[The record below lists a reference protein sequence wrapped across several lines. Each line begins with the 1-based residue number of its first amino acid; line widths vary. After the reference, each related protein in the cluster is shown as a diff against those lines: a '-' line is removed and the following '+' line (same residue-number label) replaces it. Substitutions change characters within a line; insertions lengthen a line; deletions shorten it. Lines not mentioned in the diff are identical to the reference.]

1 MTDWTSGYQAPDSL
15 LIDRPRRYDRTMS
28 DNPNP
33 TVTLEMLQALVQRSL
48 DGQAEIREELGS
60 MRDDAAVLLAIVMR
74 IDGTVSGLLRE
85 SARCTRN
92 TVGSPIESP
101 HWKRPPRPDLMW

>member
-1 MTDWTSGYQAPDSL
+1 
-15 LIDRPRRYDRTMS
+15 MS

-33 TVTLEMLQALVQRSL
+33 TVTLEMLQALAQRSL

-85 SARCTRN
+85 VRAMHSQHSRLANRATALEKA
-92 TVGSPIESP
+92 P
-101 HWKRPPRPDLMW
+101 

>member
-1 MTDWTSGYQAPDSL
+1 MLTA
-15 LIDRPRRYDRTMS
+15 RRRRYDRIMS

-85 SARCTRN
+85 VRAMHSQHSRLANRVTAL
-92 TVGSPIESP
+92 EKA
-101 HWKRPPRPDLMW
+101 H